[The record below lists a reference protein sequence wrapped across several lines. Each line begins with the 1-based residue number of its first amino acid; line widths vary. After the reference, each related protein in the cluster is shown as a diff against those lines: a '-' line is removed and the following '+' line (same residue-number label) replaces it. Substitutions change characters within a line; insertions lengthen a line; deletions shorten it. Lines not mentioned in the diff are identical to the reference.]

1 MRVLARL
8 LSIAKNRSFTG
19 GHEDYITADG
29 YGQADTFLLRKAQQP
44 SDFANKGFKCL
55 KPERNS
61 DGLWVLE
68 ATRLLKEIL

>member
-1 MRVLARL
+1 M
-8 LSIAKNRSFTG
+8 
-19 GHEDYITADG
+19 
-29 YGQADTFLLRKAQQP
+29 DTERPIIFFSEKGQQP

-68 ATRLLKEIL
+68 ANRLMKEIL